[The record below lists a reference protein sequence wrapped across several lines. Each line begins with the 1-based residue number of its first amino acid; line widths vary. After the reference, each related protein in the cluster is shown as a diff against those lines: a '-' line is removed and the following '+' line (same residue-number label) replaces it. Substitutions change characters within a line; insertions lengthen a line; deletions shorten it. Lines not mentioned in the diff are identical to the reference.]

1 MFGGFV
7 ADFLCTGI
15 RDASFAVNV
24 DPDVFSSETLPR
36 MYDGEPPVAISEEL
50 AHEIVWGSEE
60 YATNLGF
67 TPQGSFRDAQRI
79 LESADALP
87 RSGVVQF
94 GYQGRPVYIPRP
106 GDSEIAFLTTLID
119 AVGIGNFYYMPVG
132 EVSEDVA
139 ALLDMDLEGGPQSA
153 GLWTPDA
160 QQAGAGAGADSASG
174 LWVPGQQPEPTGS
187 PDDAEAAPIWTPGRS

>member
-94 GYQGRPVYIPRP
+94 GYQGRPAYIPRP
-106 GDSEIAFLTTLID
+106 GDNEIAFLAALIK
-119 AVGIGNFYYMPVG
+119 AVGVGNFYYMPVG

-139 ALLDMDLEGGPQSA
+139 ELLDMDLEDDPGSA

-160 QQAGAGAGADSASG
+160 QQAGAGTDSASG